1 MNTQSILKVVVVA
14 GLIGMTSVSLAAEGS
29 WTRKA
34 DMPTART
41 GLSASVVDGKIYAIG
56 GGSGIHGGAFS
67 TVEEFDP
74 ATDTWLKKADIPSRR
89 YFHSSSMVNGKIY
102 VIGGA
107 TGQKIT
113 TSNVEEYDPMT
124 DTWSRKANMPTARCF
139 LSTSVVNGKI
149 YVIGG
154 RLYPEHSN
162 VPIVEEYDPAT
173 DTWTRKADMLT
184 TRCFLSTSTVEGK
197 IYAIGGIVG
206 PMGSAANAIVEEY
219 DPATDTWTQ
228 KTDMPTPRCMFSTSV
243 LAGRIYAIGGDT
255 GMGSVFSAVEEY
267 NPSMDTWAKKSDMPT
282 ARGSLSTSEV
292 NGKIYAIGGG
302 VSADVPVSTVEVYEI
317 VSTQPDFNGDG
328 NVDIKDLLR
337 LIQSWGRDDP
347 MVDIAP
353 MLFGD
358 GVVDALDLEFLM
370 SCWGQSIDD
379 PTLVAHWALN
389 EEEGPVAYDSAGVND
404 AFVVGGASWQPGS
417 GQVDGALQLNGVDGC
432 AIAGAVLN
440 PADGPFSILAWV
452 NGGALGQVVVSQQG
466 AANWLAADAEGNLMT
481 ELKCTGRSAGHL
493 YSETVITDGQWHRI
507 GLVWDGSHR
516 TLYVDGVAV
525 AEDTQPGLESSQMG
539 LYIGVGKNYDAGTFF
554 SGLIDDIRIYN
565 RAVNP

>member
-1 MNTQSILKVVVVA
+1 MNMQSILKIVVVS

-41 GLSASVVDGKIYAIG
+41 GLSACVVDGKIYAIG

-149 YVIGG
+149 YAIGG

-219 DPATDTWTQ
+219 NPATDTWTR

-267 NPSMDTWAKKSDMPT
+267 NPSMDIWAMRSDMPT

-302 VSADVPVSTVEVYEI
+302 VSADVPVSTVEEYEI
-317 VSTQPDFNGDG
+317 IPPPPDFNGDG
-328 NVDIKDLLR
+328 IVDIKDLLR
-337 LIQSWGRDDP
+337 LIESWSQNDP
-347 MVDIAP
+347 TVDIAP
-353 MLFGD
+353 TFGD
-358 GVVDALDLEFLM
+358 GIVDALDLELLM
-370 SCWGQSIDD
+370 SYWEQPIDD
-379 PTLVAHWALN
+379 PTLIAHWALD
-389 EEEGPVAYDSAGVND
+389 EAEGAITYDSAGIND

-417 GQVDGALQLNGVDGC
+417 GQVDGALQLNGIDGC
-432 AIAGAVLN
+432 AIAGPVLN
-440 PADGPFSILAWV
+440 PADGPFSLLAWV

-481 ELKCTGRSAGHL
+481 ELKGTGRSAGPL
-493 YSETVITDGQWHRI
+493 FSETVITDGQWHCI
-507 GLVWDGSHR
+507 GFVWDGTKR
-516 TLYVDGVAV
+516 ILYVDDVEA
-525 AEDTQPGLESSQMG
+525 AEDTQVNLQGSDGG
-539 LYIGVGKNYDAGTFF
+539 LYIGTGKAMESGTYW
-554 SGLIDDIRIYN
+554 SGLIDDVRIYN
-565 RAVNP
+565 RAVSP